1 MSQLSN
7 IVNCFNWVHLL
18 AIYMFQVYNIYAFME
33 YSSSF
38 NPVYIYPTLIV

>member
-7 IVNCFNWVHLL
+7 IINWVHLL